1 MKCGTVMNQ
10 FIKRITE
17 LLFKWYFTIASL
29 LMVYFLNA
37 LLVHL
42 FHLQIHQRGMQ
53 FAQSISILS
62 DTDKTDDN
70 LELLAKQFNLQLV
83 SYNTS
88 PPLQVKNVDKFEFA
102 DITIFIKHPNVWQE
116 YANILVLFNLLFIG
130 ILVFGYRWWLIYKVR
145 PLSLRRVQKKTLP
158 TETVSILP
166 TIQHPRSADERL
178 FNIFAL
184 IKWSYHLDEN
194 TDAKQ
199 HFSIQFHKHFSV
211 YSKCSIKYLNSGALA
226 VTLEQVAWGDVSAV
240 SKKMHEVA
248 FQVLFA
254 VRGDLSRK
262 TVKLGGCYY
271 HPKSDQTKVYQL
283 ARSALTV
290 ASNNVWQHIHLTPLN
305 KTHEITIKNS
315 EADFITYIQ
324 NGRFILFFQPLF
336 CFSTQ
341 EITQSE
347 ALLRVRH
354 EQLGLIAAKQFVPQ
368 LHSKESLWIL
378 DTLIVEH
385 TFKVLIEDK
394 GYLLASVNIHAI
406 NWCEPKFIN
415 WLLCGLEKNKL
426 ASRVLFE
433 MTLDDFCHHIGQL
446 RSIARQ
452 FDELGTGL
460 VLDHVSKPFRVKDLR
475 DIKCIKAL
483 KLAFELVH
491 SIDGSLAQQKV
502 VRQIVRLGN
511 QLGLPVYAVGV
522 ETQSELKCLQR
533 LGVKGAQGY
542 YFSEPLQQLELAGY

>member
-1 MKCGTVMNQ
+1 MKCGTVMKQ
-10 FIKRITE
+10 VIKRITE
-17 LLFKWYFTIASL
+17 TLSKWYLIIASL
-29 LMVYFLNA
+29 LLVCFLNA

-53 FAQSISILS
+53 FTQSVSVLPE
-62 DTDKTDDN
+62 TDKTDDS
-70 LELLAKQFNLQLV
+70 LELLAKQFNLQFV
-83 SYNTS
+83 SYNTT
-88 PPLQVKNVDKFEFA
+88 PPLQIKNVDRFEFA
-102 DITIFIKHPNVWQE
+102 GTTIFIKHPNVWQE
-116 YANILVLFNLLFIG
+116 YASILLLFNLLFIG

-145 PLSLRRVQKKTLP
+145 PKSFKREHKNTLP
-158 TETVSILP
+158 VETENVLP
-166 TIQHPRSADERL
+166 TIQHPRSTDENL

-184 IKWSYHLDEN
+184 IKWSYHLGESI
-194 TDAKQ
+194 DAQQ
-199 HFSIQFHKHFSV
+199 HFSIQFHKHFSAHPN
-211 YSKCSIKYLNSGALA
+211 CSVKYLNSGALA

-240 SKKMHEVA
+240 SKKMHEVV

-254 VRGDLSRK
+254 IRGDLSRK
-262 TVKLGGCYY
+262 IVKLGGCYY
-271 HPKSDQTKVYQL
+271 QPKSDQTKVYQL

-305 KTHEITIKNS
+305 KTHEISMQNS
-315 EADFITYIQ
+315 EEDFIKYIQ
-324 NGRFILFFQPLF
+324 NGQFILFFQPLF

-354 EQLGLIAAKQFVPQ
+354 GQLGLIAAKQFVPQ

-385 TFKVLIEDK
+385 TFKVLNKDK
-394 GYLLASVNIHAI
+394 SHLLASVNIHVI
-406 NWCEPKFIN
+406 NWCEPKFAN
-415 WLLCGLEKNKL
+415 WLLCGLEKSKL
-426 ASRVLFE
+426 SGRVLFE
-433 MTLDDFCHHIGQL
+433 MALDDFCHHREQL
-446 RSIARQ
+446 ESIARQ
-452 FDELGTGL
+452 LDELGTGL
-460 VLDHVSKPFRVKDLR
+460 VLDHVSESFSVNDLR
-475 DIKCIKAL
+475 DVKCIKAL

-491 SIDGSLAQQKV
+491 SVDSSLAQQKV
-502 VRQIVRLGN
+502 VRQIVKLGK
-511 QLGLPVYAVGV
+511 QLGLPVYAIGV